1 MRMKLLE
8 RQRKSCTLQDVQGNI
23 ETFDIL
29 ASFPF
34 TSESKKMGCLLK
46 SQNTGR
52 IIYYLKGAEVVM
64 ETKIKAQSR
73 ASLLESCETL
83 AMDGL
88 RTLAFAQKV
97 LS

>member
-1 MRMKLLE
+1 MVEYAQEKEPQLEASSPDEVSLVKFGYLMRMKLLE
-8 RQRKSCTLQDVQGNI
+8 RERKSCTLQDVQGNI
-23 ETFDIL
+23 EIFDIL

-64 ETKIKAQSR
+64 ETKIKA
-73 ASLLESCETL
+73 
-83 AMDGL
+83 
-88 RTLAFAQKV
+88 
-97 LS
+97 